1 MSNAGIDGRKVYKYR
16 KEKLHISQEKL
27 SEISGVSRS
36 QIQRIEMSK
45 NYPCNLRT
53 IGKLAAAL
61 KVKVE
66 DLIYQG
72 EKLNE

>member
-1 MSNAGIDGRKVYKYR
+1 MNNVGIDGQKVYKYR

-36 QIQRIEMSK
+36 QIQRIEMSN

-61 KVKVE
+61 KVKVT

-72 EKLNE
+72 EKINE

>member
-1 MSNAGIDGRKVYKYR
+1 MSNGGIDGRKVYKYR

-36 QIQRIEMSK
+36 QIQRIEMSN
-45 NYPCNLRT
+45 NYPCNLRA
-53 IGKLAAAL
+53 IGKLADAL
-61 KVKVE
+61 KVKVT